1 MAKKIAAVLADDFED
16 VEFTGPAKAYK
27 DAGHTVVVIG
37 KEKGATITGKHGA
50 KVTADASIDDVKPG
64 DFDALLIA
72 GGYSPDNLRDDDR
85 FVNFAKAFAD
95 KDKNVFAICHGPQL
109 LITAGAVK
117 GRDIT
122 GYKSIAVDLKNA
134 GGNYK
139 DQEVVVS
146 GNLVTSRTP
155 DDIPAF
161 NRESLKKL
169 A

>member
-50 KVTADASIDDVKPG
+50 KVTADASIDDVKPD

-85 FVNFAKAFAD
+85 FVNFTKAFAD
-95 KDKNVFAICHGPQL
+95 KDRNVFAICHGPQL
-109 LITAGAVK
+109 LITADAVK
-117 GRDIT
+117 GRNIT

>member
-1 MAKKIAAVLADDFED
+1 MAKKIAAVLANDFED
-16 VEFTGPAKAYK
+16 VEFTEPAQAYK
-27 DAGHTVVVIG
+27 DAGHDVVVIG
-37 KEKGATITGKHGA
+37 KEKGATISGKHGA
-50 KVTADASIDDVKPG
+50 KVTADASIDEVKPE

-72 GGYSPDNLRDDDR
+72 GGYSPDNLRADDR
-85 FVNFAKAFAD
+85 FVAFTRAFMDQD
-95 KDKNVFAICHGPQL
+95 KGVFAICHGPQL
-109 LITAGAVK
+109 LISAESVQ

-146 GNLVTSRTP
+146 RNLVTSRTP
-155 DDIPAF
+155 NDIPAF
-161 NRESLKKL
+161 NRESLKAL

>member
-1 MAKKIAAVLADDFED
+1 MAKIAAVLANDFED

-27 DAGHTVVVIG
+27 DAGHTVVVIS

-50 KVTADASIDDVKPG
+50 KVTADASIDDVKPD

-85 FVNFAKAFAD
+85 FVNFVKAFAD
-95 KDKNVFAICHGPQL
+95 KDRNVFAICHGPQL
-109 LITAGAVK
+109 LITADAVK

-122 GYKSIAVDLKNA
+122 GYRSIAVDLKNA